1 MNLCIQ
7 FIIPFNNPPIAV
19 SEETE
24 LEDCKGGFP
33 HSEITGS
40 KGASAS
46 PVLIAACHV
55 LHRLSTPR
63 HPSEALQRL
72 IVSQQNSC
80 LVYSA
85 RLERCRG
92 TKPDFCQ
99 TMSSSRTRPK
109 SSGEPVTFFLYDIN
123 ARRLMEPTAI
133 LDAICELLGRTAS
146 NAGPQV
152 MSRAAGAAWWSQ
164 TESNRRHPACKAGAL
179 PTELWPHS
187 NRNSA
192 KPRRAVGDA
201 VLRLRT
207 PSEPEVLV
215 GPGRL
220 ELPTLRL
227 SGVRS
232 NHLSYGPMAATA
244 GHKTQARDRVTNTT
258 TRMADASM
266 TKVERETE
274 TAAFRRLCSAL

>member
-1 MNLCIQ
+1 MNPMYSGHYTFEQ
-7 FIIPFNNPPIAV
+7 PTNQNTGP
-19 SEETE
+19 T
-24 LEDCKGGFP
+24 LERVGPMFTFADCKGGFP

-123 ARRLMEPTAI
+123 ARHHAVT
-133 LDAICELLGRTAS
+133 S
-146 NAGPQV
+146 N
-152 MSRAAGAAWWSQ
+152 S
-164 TESNRRHPACKAGAL
+164 
-179 PTELWPHS
+179 
-187 NRNSA
+187 
-192 KPRRAVGDA
+192 
-201 VLRLRT
+201 
-207 PSEPEVLV
+207 
-215 GPGRL
+215 
-220 ELPTLRL
+220 
-227 SGVRS
+227 
-232 NHLSYGPMAATA
+232 
-244 GHKTQARDRVTNTT
+244 
-258 TRMADASM
+258 
-266 TKVERETE
+266 
-274 TAAFRRLCSAL
+274 